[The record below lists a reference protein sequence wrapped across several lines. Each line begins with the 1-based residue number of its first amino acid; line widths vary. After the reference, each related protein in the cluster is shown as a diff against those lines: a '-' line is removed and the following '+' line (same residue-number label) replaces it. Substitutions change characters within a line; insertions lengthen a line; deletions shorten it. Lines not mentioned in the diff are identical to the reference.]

1 MAGICL
7 WNYMLYKVTSKFGF
21 YRILNI
27 PEQSHATNAAVWSHR
42 KPHVVHDPT
51 VVYTLA
57 AKLVFLVGVE
67 FLWGEEDFPGP
78 PIHVFHGCFLFI
90 LWDVTGLKQLKEFI
104 KKANINWHESVPSYQ
119 LSNKIFYFS
128 YTLWFFIKN
137 FPVQQNSTDSKGQD
151 EFKKKLH
158 NIV

>member
-27 PEQSHATNAAVWSHR
+27 PEQSHATNATVWSHR

-90 LWDVTGLKQLKEFI
+90 LCDVTGLKQLKEFI
-104 KKANINWHESVPSYQ
+104 KYANINWYESKPSYQ
-119 LSNKIFYFS
+119 LLNKIFYFS
-128 YTLWFFIKN
+128 YIMIFYYIFSSATKFYWLKRPRW
-137 FPVQQNSTDSKGQD
+137 VQKETS
-151 EFKKKLH
+151 
-158 NIV
+158 